1 MIYHQFLT
9 IGQFLFSVS
18 FMIDYI
24 KFLFKAIFT
33 CGVKKLLYELNSSDI
48 TRFETLS
55 IVNYC
60 R

>member
-24 KFLFKAIFT
+24 KFLFQGNFHMR
-33 CGVKKLLYELNSSDI
+33 CE
-48 TRFETLS
+48 ETF
-55 IVNYC
+55 I
-60 R
+60 